1 MWCMYGV
8 MNTSHRQ
15 MVTLSTDRA
24 EFLKQEA
31 ARLNIS
37 VSDLL
42 RRIIDQYRAEKDREQ
57 KERQL

>member
-1 MWCMYGV
+1 
-8 MNTSHRQ
+8 
-15 MVTLSTDRA
+15 MVTISTDRA

-42 RRIIDQYRAEKDREQ
+42 RRIIDAYRDAQ
-57 KERQL
+57 KK

>member
-1 MWCMYGV
+1 
-8 MNTSHRQ
+8 

-42 RRIIDQYRAEKDREQ
+42 RRIIDQYREQREN
-57 KERQL
+57 RNG